1 MRDLRPLA
9 RSLALLGAALLTAGV
24 SVSCATSK
32 EHQANDSRIQQEDL
46 TDEVRQTEAAFA
58 KTMQDRDFAA
68 FGGFISSEAVFF
80 SGPEP
85 LRGRAAVLEGWQPFF
100 EGAQAPFSWKPGQVE
115 VLDSGTLALT
125 SGPVFNPEGRQ
136 VATFTSVW
144 RREGPG
150 TWRIVFDKGNP
161 VEAPAAQR

>member
-1 MRDLRPLA
+1 M
-9 RSLALLGAALLTAGV
+9 LLIAALAAWGT
-24 SVSCATSK
+24 SCATSP
-32 EHQANDSRIQQEDL
+32 EREGNEARIRAEDL

-58 KTMQDRDFAA
+58 RTMADRDFIA
-68 FGGFISSEAVFF
+68 FSRFISEDAVFF

-85 LRGRAAVLEGWQPFF
+85 LRGRLAVLEGWQAFF
-100 EGAQAPFSWKPGQVE
+100 EGPTAPFSWKPGQVE
-115 VLDSGTLALT
+115 VLESASLAMT

-150 TWRIVFDKGNP
+150 DWRIVFDKGNP
-161 VEAPAAQR
+161 VSNLRPTAGK